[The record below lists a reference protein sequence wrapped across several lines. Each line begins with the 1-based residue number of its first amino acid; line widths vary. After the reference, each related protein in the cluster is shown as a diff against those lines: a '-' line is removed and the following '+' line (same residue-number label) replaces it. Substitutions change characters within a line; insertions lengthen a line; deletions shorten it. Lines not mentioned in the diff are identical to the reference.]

1 MDVVQTQMFLYTS
14 NRIDI
19 IINFCVWKKN
29 SGSFECLNSFVEE
42 KLIMWDIFICFKK
55 ADIIQWWHIEVCWS
69 IILYVWGYVKCI

>member
-1 MDVVQTQMFLYTS
+1 MDAVQTQMILYTS

-42 KLIMWDIFICFKK
+42 KLIMWDIFICF
-55 ADIIQWWHIEVCWS
+55 
-69 IILYVWGYVKCI
+69 